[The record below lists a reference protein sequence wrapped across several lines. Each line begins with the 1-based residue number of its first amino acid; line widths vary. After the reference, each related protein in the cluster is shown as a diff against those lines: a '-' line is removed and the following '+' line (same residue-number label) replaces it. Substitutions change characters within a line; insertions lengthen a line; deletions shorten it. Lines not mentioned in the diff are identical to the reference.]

1 MKCLH
6 ILPMNKL
13 SGAEKLVLILCKNMK
28 KYKPVVIC
36 GGDNLNNI
44 FRENGIESYSMDFSI
59 KNIKSTL
66 SQIKTIIKENDIK
79 VVHAHDN
86 NASINAL

>member
-28 KYKPVVIC
+28 KYNHNQKNVNVT
-36 GGDNLNNI
+36 GNI
-44 FRENGIESYSMDFSI
+44 
-59 KNIKSTL
+59 L
-66 SQIKTIIKENDIK
+66 
-79 VVHAHDN
+79 
-86 NASINAL
+86 